1 VKNRFGVQSKQLV
14 KQNMLEFRTFT
25 TVIVYTKHELYYKL
39 LVVHRYMF
47 EVHGFQIKLEYE
59 A

>member
-1 VKNRFGVQSKQLV
+1 
-14 KQNMLEFRTFT
+14 MLEFRTFT
-25 TVIVYTKHELYYKL
+25 TVIVYTKHELCYKL

-47 EVHGFQIKLEYE
+47 EVYGFQIKLEYE